1 MDRRLLRADRAARF
15 PDRRAGARV
24 RLSQAAGQGRLDL
37 HHGVHRRRVGVLL
50 RVVRSPATSA
60 LPARGAARMA
70 RLVAALALAVL
81 VFAAQAQYPTRPI
94 RVLIPQPPGGA
105 NDTVARVIAAPLGE
119 RLGQP
124 IVVENRPGA
133 NGNLAMEVVAKAPAD
148 GYTLLLAADAQ
159 IVINPHF
166 YSKLPFDTLKD
177 LAPVASVVNTQ
188 MVLAVNPSLPVHTLP
203 EFIQYARR
211 ANPPLA
217 YGSIGNGS
225 QHHLVMEML
234 KQRAGI
240 DLLHVPFKGGG
251 PATTA
256 LLAGEISAA
265 FGGNSVTGHV
275 KAGKLRALAVA
286 GKQRAAAFPDVPRLA
301 EFYPGFEVTP
311 WLGLFAAAG
320 VPATTLSRLRDA
332 TNQALGEP
340 QTAERIRRVGGLE
353 PYISTPEEF
362 AALLRTE
369 YAKYG
374 EIVKAV
380 GVKID

>member
-1 MDRRLLRADRAARF
+1 M
-15 PDRRAGARV
+15 V
-24 RLSQAAGQGRLDL
+24 RLA
-37 HHGVHRRRVGVLL
+37 
-50 RVVRSPATSA
+50 
-60 LPARGAARMA
+60 
-70 RLVAALALAVL
+70 AALALAL
-81 VFAAQAQYPTRPI
+81 CTLAAQAQFPSRPI
-94 RVLIPQPPGGA
+94 RLLVPNPPGGA
-105 NDTVARVIAAPLGE
+105 TDTVARVIAPPLGDA
-119 RLGQP
+119 LGQP
-124 IVVENRPGA
+124 VVVENKPGS
-133 NGNLAMEVVAKAPAD
+133 NGNLAMEITAKATPD
-148 GYTLLLAADAQ
+148 GHTLILAADAQ
-159 IVINPHF
+159 IVIGPHL
-166 YSKLPFDTLKD
+166 YRDLPLDTLKD
-177 LAPVASVVNTQ
+177 LAPVASLVNTQ
-188 MVLAVNPSLPVHTLP
+188 MVLAVNPSLPVKTLP
-203 EFIQYARR
+203 EFIEYARR

-256 LLAGEISAA
+256 LLAGDIAAA

-275 KAGKLRALAVA
+275 RAGKLRALAVA

-311 WLGLFAAAG
+311 WLGLFAPAG
-320 VPATTLSRLRDA
+320 VPAPVMAKLRDT
-332 TNQALGEP
+332 TNRVLADAIS
-340 QTAERIRRVGGLE
+340 AERIRRVGGLE

-362 AALLRTE
+362 AALLRAE
-369 YAKYG
+369 YARYG